1 MQQIKDKKSYIIVV
15 GNEKGGAG
23 KTTSTMHLIASLLK
37 LGFKVSS
44 VDTDHRQAS
53 LSRYLENRHQTIEK
67 NNLSLPTPT
76 HYRTSS
82 STQNTIS
89 DIEKEE
95 KQQLLDIIDKERDQV
110 DFIVIDTP
118 GSNSNLSRFA
128 HSYADTI
135 ITPINDSFIDLDLLA
150 LVDGESLNVVK
161 PGIYS
166 QMVWEQKIERAKRE
180 QKAAD
185 WIVMRNRL
193 TSVDAKNK
201 RNMETVV
208 GNLAKRVAFRVS
220 TGFGERVIFR
230 ELFLKGLTLLDLLDP
245 KLKFQFSLSHIAAR
259 HELRSFIRSLNIPQ
273 ITQALEKQNL

>member
-1 MQQIKDKKSYIIVV
+1 MQQTKDKKSYIIVV

-23 KTTSTMHLIASLLK
+23 KTTSTMHLIASLMK

-44 VDTDHRQAS
+44 IDTDHRQAS
-53 LSRYLENRHQTIEK
+53 LSRYLENRDQTIEK
-67 NNLSLPTPT
+67 NNLSLATPN
-76 HYRTSS
+76 HYRTAP
-82 STQNTIS
+82 STQNNIN
-89 DIEKEE
+89 DIENEE
-95 KQQLLDIIDKERDQV
+95 KEQILGIVNKERDQA

-150 LVDGESLNVVK
+150 LVDGENLNIVK

-208 GNLAKRVAFRVS
+208 ENLAKRVGFRVAP
-220 TGFGERVIFR
+220 GFGERVIFR

-259 HELRSFIRSLNIPQ
+259 QELRSFIRSLNIPQ